1 MNNYLHHF
9 IQKLNLNL
17 FLKEVE
23 KICILTQ
30 KWLDHLLLMTSYLV
44 NILTGHHW
52 TCVKMRAR
60 DK

>member
-23 KICILTQ
+23 KTCILTQ

-44 NILTGHHW
+44 NIWPSLDL
-52 TCVKMRAR
+52 RQNAR
-60 DK
+60 QG